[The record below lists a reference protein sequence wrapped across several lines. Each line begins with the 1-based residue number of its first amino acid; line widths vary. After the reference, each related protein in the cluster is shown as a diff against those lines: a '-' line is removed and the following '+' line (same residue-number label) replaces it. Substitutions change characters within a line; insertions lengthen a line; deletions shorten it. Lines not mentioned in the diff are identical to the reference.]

1 MIKNC
6 LLNVHY
12 KACCCCFRFFFFL
25 KNEACN
31 THSKLFP
38 FLNHFLKTFLYIYMM
53 NNIDV
58 VAQVKDKHCIFFV
71 SRVDD
76 THRHE
81 KVMAWVVVVE
91 VFSHTLLSF
100 PCTIVSFI
108 IILFYPSACKY
119 TEKRHVC
126 ALWCCLKI
134 KWKENRVLYSK

>member
-1 MIKNC
+1 M
-6 LLNVHY
+6 LLL
-12 KACCCCFRFFFFL
+12 FPIFFL
-25 KNEACN
+25 LKEWSL
-31 THSKLFP
+31 HSKLFP
-38 FLNHFLKTFLYIYMM
+38 FLNHFQKTFLYIYMK

-76 THRHE
+76 TYKHE

-108 IILFYPSACKY
+108 IILFYPSACMY
-119 TEKRHVC
+119 TGKRHVC
-126 ALWCCLKI
+126 ALWCCTKI
-134 KWKENRVLYSK
+134 KWKENRVVYSK